1 MRLYSATLMCVSL
14 TALMLTTAVYG
25 QFRLNKFSSGDPVK
39 AATILADGSSVFALQ
54 YADTA
59 LIWKSDAQGQMDWVS
74 RIADPGTQTHLL
86 ETSNASITR
95 VDAYAPLTMNGPT
108 VVDDSVV
115 QRVRLTRLSA
125 SGSLLWSSTVA
136 MYFLQ
141 PYEFWANTV
150 ESACVATSDG
160 GTITALLT
168 TTNGIGPSSMHV
180 LKHSING
187 DLLWCMKY
195 GDAGAVYYTWSGSSM
210 VPPDPEVFLVA
221 TDDGG
226 AYLMDQNRVHSVD
239 GTIIRISNT
248 GEPLQH
254 VRFKYLGTNQYP
266 DFKSFGQD
274 AQGNPLLGYNIT
286 NGTISS
292 VVLYRFNASLSLID
306 KDIIH
311 GDGLPS
317 SINAIYPRAD
327 GHVMLHI
334 TAPGFAAGTSTWVEI
349 NSSGEVQS
357 AHMAPA
363 LPYINDQTLKL
374 YHKGARYFDNGVAI
388 AHSHLISH
396 PILGNVGFFAG
407 QALLEPGGTSCYFE
421 PTTAADIQVPDSLVS
436 ILDEPLP
443 GSIPGDFTVENI
455 DPLSAA
461 NPITTLPGC
470 LVQVG
475 IEEAT
480 AAVRFTLAPNPVQ
493 QGDQIRLTVDEPM
506 RMSIVDMTGRSVTES
521 FSLPSAGTWA
531 APFPAPLPGT
541 YLVHAFSP
549 SSGRTVTNKLV
560 VY

>member
-1 MRLYSATLMCVSL
+1 MRLYSATLLCVSL
-14 TALMLTTAVYG
+14 TPLMLTSSLFG
-25 QFRLNKFSSGDPVK
+25 QFRLNKFFSGDPLK
-39 AATILADGSSVFALQ
+39 TAAILADGSSVFALQ

-95 VDAYAPLTMNGPT
+95 IDTYAPLTMNGPT

-115 QRVRLTRLSA
+115 QRVRLTRLNA

-141 PYEFWANTV
+141 PYEFWVNNVRLVST
-150 ESACVATSDG
+150 ATSDG
-160 GTITALLT
+160 GTITGVLT
-168 TTNGIGPSSMHV
+168 EPGLGPATLHL
-180 LKHSING
+180 LKHSG
-187 DLLWCMKY
+187 TGALLWCRKY
-195 GDAGAVYYTWSGSSM
+195 GDAAFGYYAWANMGPGAGRN
-210 VPPDPEVFLVA
+210 VFLVGSN
-221 TDDGG
+221 DGG
-226 AYLMDQNRVHSVD
+226 AYLMDQSRVYTANGSIMRV
-239 GTIIRISNT
+239 SNM
-248 GEPLQH
+248 GEPLLH
-254 VRFKYLGTNQYP
+254 VRFKYLGANPYP
-266 DFKSFGQD
+266 YLSTFGQD
-274 AQGNPLLGYNIT
+274 AAGNILLGNTI
-286 NGTISS
+286 GTAPPTK
-292 VVLYRFNASLSLID
+292 VLLYRFDPTLNLID
-306 KDIIH
+306 KDIIY
-311 GDGLPS
+311 DTDLPS
-317 SINAIYPRAD
+317 SMTGIYSRPD
-327 GHVMLHI
+327 GRTMLHFI
-334 TAPGFAAGTSTWVEI
+334 PNGFNAAMSVWVDI
-349 NSSGEVQS
+349 NGSGEVQS
-357 AHMAPA
+357 AHKTPA
-363 LPYINDQTLKL
+363 IPYINDQTLKFFN
-374 YHKGARYFDNGVAI
+374 KGARYFDSGVAI

-421 PTTAADIQVPDSLVS
+421 PTAAQDIQVPDSLVS

-480 AAVRFTLAPNPVQ
+480 AAVRFTLAPNPVL
-493 QGDQIRLTVDEPM
+493 QGDQIWLTVDEPM
-506 RMSIVDMTGRSVTES
+506 RMNIVDMTGRSVTGS
-521 FSLPSAGTWA
+521 FLLPSGGAWA

-541 YLVHAFSP
+541 YVVNAFSP
-549 SSGRTVTNKLV
+549 SSGRAVTNKLV